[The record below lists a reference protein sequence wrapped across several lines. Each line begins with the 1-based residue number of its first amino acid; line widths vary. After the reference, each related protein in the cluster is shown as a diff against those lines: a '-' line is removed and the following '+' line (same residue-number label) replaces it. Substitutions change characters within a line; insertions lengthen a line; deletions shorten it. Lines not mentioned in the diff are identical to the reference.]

1 MRIGKLGNK
10 QISGTMSP
18 NGRQMLSQRGS
29 ERSFLADQAAVA
41 KSAMLQTLHDMKET
55 VKRVADLRSC
65 ARQHPWLVTGS
76 AVAVGFVTGAVLTPS
91 PQETGKQ
98 PRAKSEENRQQSC
111 QEREA
116 PRTKKSFL
124 IATAGTL
131 LAGVVRA
138 VIQNS
143 IAAAAVAKAPPQGD
157 NPSPCDP
164 TGTVE
169 SEVGVSEGRKRDV
182 PL

>member
-29 ERSFLADQAAVA
+29 ERSFLADQAAAA
-41 KSAMLQTLHDMKET
+41 KTAMLQTLYDMKET

-65 ARQHPWLVTGS
+65 AREHPWLVTGS

-91 PQETGKQ
+91 PQKTGE
-98 PRAKSEENRQQSC
+98 PSRAKSEKERQPSC
-111 QEREA
+111 QERED

-131 LAGVVRA
+131 LAGVVRT
-138 VIQNS
+138 VVQNS
-143 IAAAAVAKAPPQGD
+143 IAAAAVAKAPPRCEDQ
-157 NPSPCDP
+157 SPCDSA
-164 TGTVE
+164 GTI
-169 SEVGVSEGRKRDV
+169 GSEGGMA
-182 PL
+182 